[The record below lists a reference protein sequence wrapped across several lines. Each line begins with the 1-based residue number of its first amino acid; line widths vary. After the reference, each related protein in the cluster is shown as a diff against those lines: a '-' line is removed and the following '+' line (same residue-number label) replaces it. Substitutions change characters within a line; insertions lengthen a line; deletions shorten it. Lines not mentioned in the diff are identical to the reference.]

1 MKYLIV
7 LSIVFIQL
15 SKAQNFTIKNNGNQ
29 YKIHEILSQ
38 YIQQKSIS
46 GEEKVAGEWL
56 KRVCMQNGLFITQM
70 GNSNGNFNFSA
81 SIRPLSDNLPNII
94 FLNHIDV
101 VPVGDSSKWNYPP
114 FSGMIMGGNVWG
126 RGAFDNK
133 GAAVV
138 QLASVIQ
145 SALNFRDKK
154 LPFNVTFLAVSCEET
169 QCLGGVNHV
178 IENYFDQLNPSVVI
192 GEGPPGLKGILE
204 ADTSLTLF
212 GISIAHKRPFWLKLE
227 LELPTSGHGSVTPL
241 SYSNK
246 EMVIALSKIVSED
259 QPIEF
264 IEANTQLLKAL
275 GKFENGIKSS
285 ALKHPH
291 TFKGLLVPK
300 LRERPEVFSL
310 MSNTVTLTS
319 LQSETNT
326 VNLIPSKTTALLD
339 CRLLP
344 NANRNEFL
352 ANFKKSLENDS
363 IKVSVIHETPP
374 MQPSSDT
381 TGFYK
386 AIYKAI
392 QTHYTDA
399 EIIPVM
405 MPSFNDVGL
414 FRSKGVPC
422 YSSFPIL
429 LDSHHLNSIKH
440 IHNYD
445 EFLPIK
451 HLMTGKNIYDEF
463 LRILMK
469 LN

>member
-1 MKYLIV
+1 MKYLIALFLV
-7 LSIVFIQL
+7 LQHL
-15 SKAQNFTIKNNGNQ
+15 SFAQEFTIKNKSHQ

-46 GEEKVAGEWL
+46 GQEKVAGEWL
-56 KRVCMQNGLFITQM
+56 MNLCKQNGLHITQM
-70 GNSNGNFNFSA
+70 GHEDSNYNIAA
-81 SIRPLSDNLPNII
+81 SIRPLNLGLPNII

-114 FSGMIMGGNVWG
+114 FAGMIMDGKVWG

-133 GAAVV
+133 GAAMV

-145 SALNFRDKK
+145 AVREYKNKD

-169 QCLGGVNHV
+169 QCKGGVSYV
-178 IENYFDQLNPSVVI
+178 IENHLKDLNPAVVI

-204 ADTSLTLF
+204 VDTSLALF
-212 GISIAHKRPFWLKLE
+212 GVSVAHKRPFWLKLE

-246 EMVIALSKIVSED
+246 GMVIALSKVVSED

-264 IEANTQLLKAL
+264 IEVNTQLLKTL
-275 GKFENGIKSS
+275 GKLENGIKSS

-300 LRERPEVFSL
+300 LRNRPEVFSL

-326 VNLIPSKTTALLD
+326 VNLIPGKTTALVD

-344 NANRNEFL
+344 NTNRNEFL
-352 ANFKKSLENDS
+352 ANFKRRLDNDS
-363 IKVSVIHETPP
+363 IKVSVVYETPP
-374 MQPSSDT
+374 MKPSSDT
-381 TGFYK
+381 TAFYR
-386 AIYKAI
+386 AIYKSI
-392 QTHYTDA
+392 QVNYPGA
-399 EIIPVM
+399 EVIPVM

-414 FRSKGVPC
+414 FRSKGITC
-422 YSSFPIL
+422 YSFLPIQI
-429 LDSHHLNSIKH
+429 DAHNVNSIKH

-445 EFLPIK
+445 EFIPIK
-451 HLMTGKNIYDEF
+451 HLETGKNTYDKF
-463 LRILMK
+463 VRILMK
-469 LN
+469 SD

>member
-1 MKYLIV
+1 MKYLII
-7 LSIVFIQL
+7 LFLVFKQL
-15 SKAQNFTIKNNGNQ
+15 SYAQEFTIKNTGNN

-38 YIQQKSIS
+38 YIQHRSIS
-46 GEEKVAGEWL
+46 GNERLAGEWL
-56 KRVCMQNGLFITQM
+56 KSLCKQNGLHVTQM
-70 GNSNGNFNFSA
+70 GNVNGNYNFSA
-81 SIRPLSDNLPNII
+81 SIRPLSDNLPNIV

-114 FSGMIMGGNVWG
+114 FSGMIIDGKVWG

-133 GAAVV
+133 GAAIV
-138 QLASVIQ
+138 QLSSVIQ
-145 SALNFRDKK
+145 SVREFEKREV
-154 LPFNVTFLAVSCEET
+154 PFNVTFLAVSCEET
-169 QCLGGVNHV
+169 QCDGGVSYVLKNHLK
-178 IENYFDQLNPSVVI
+178 ELNPTVVI
-192 GEGPPGLKGILE
+192 GEGPPGIKGVLE
-204 ADTSLTLF
+204 ADTNLVLF
-212 GISIAHKRPFWLKLE
+212 GISVAHKRPFWLKLE

-246 EMVIALSKIVSED
+246 GMVMALSKVVSED

-264 IEANTQLLKAL
+264 IEVNTQLLKAL
-275 GKFENGIKSS
+275 GKLENGIKSS

-326 VNLIPSKTTALLD
+326 VNLIPSKTTALID

-344 NANRNEFL
+344 NTNRNDFL
-352 ANFKKSLENDS
+352 SNFKKSLDNDS
-363 IKVSVIHETPP
+363 IKISVVYETPP

-381 TGFYK
+381 TRFYR
-386 AIYKAI
+386 AIYQAI
-392 QTHYTDA
+392 QTNYPGA

-414 FRSKGVPC
+414 FRSKGITC
-422 YSSFPIL
+422 YSSFPIQI
-429 LDSHHLNSIKH
+429 DTENINSIKH

-445 EFLPIK
+445 EFIPIK
-451 HLMTGKNIYDEF
+451 YLETGKNTYDKF
-463 LRILMK
+463 VRILMN